1 MLLPPAAAE
10 TLANIHGAL
19 APGGFLL
26 IYETTAAYTC
36 CLWGL
41 DERTWGFTDEREY
54 GLWIAKPRW
63 ARLMAGAGFTRVIDH
78 W

>member
-1 MLLPPAAAE
+1 MRERTENSAPVCAE
-10 TLANIHGAL
+10 TLSNIHGAL

-41 DERTWGFTDEREY
+41 DERTWASRTSASTGCGSPSR
-54 GLWIAKPRW
+54 
-63 ARLMAGAGFTRVIDH
+63 AGPS
-78 W
+78 